1 MGQPIATKTSGF
13 ICFAF
18 PDVCLTPAWPSPIPI
33 PYPNI
38 GDLGQAETTSTNVYA
53 GGDLV
58 IHKGSNI
65 PVTTGDEAGAVGPTT
80 KGKVKFTSASK
91 SVFVNN
97 GQGVVRMFDST
108 SQNNGNA
115 VGKVLGGCPT
125 VFVGD

>member
-1 MGQPIATKTSGF
+1 MGQPIATQTSGF

-18 PDVCLTPAWPSPIPI
+18 PDVCLTPAYPIPIPI

-38 GDLGQAETTSTNVYA
+38 GDLGQAKATSTNVYA
-53 GGDLV
+53 EGDLV

-65 PVTTGDEAGAVGPTT
+65 PVTTGDEAGSASPI
-80 KGKVKFTSASK
+80 KGKVEFTTASR
-91 SVFVNN
+91 SVFVN
-97 GQGVVRMFDST
+97 GKEVVRMFDST